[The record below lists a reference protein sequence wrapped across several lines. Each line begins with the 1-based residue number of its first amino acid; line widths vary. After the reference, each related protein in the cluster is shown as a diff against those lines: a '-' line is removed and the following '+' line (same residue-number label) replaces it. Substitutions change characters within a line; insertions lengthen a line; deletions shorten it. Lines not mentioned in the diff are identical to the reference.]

1 MADPVLIWIRL
12 NIVRTTLCI
21 SRTAPR
27 LSHVVR
33 NAQRIPNHR
42 LHRTVAAQPPVAPRL
57 PVSRGAVRPQM
68 SRLPTIRL
76 EIGNVAK
83 RVITAALALLRIL
96 AALLLSPLV
105 GTALFGIL
113 IGTPDSCRYVFS
125 DSSALGNAF
134 VAADCLVWM
143 FIGMA
148 WASHL
153 LPFACI
159 FVWFMLLPLAIFLNR
174 HVGVGLLHLWAFS
187 ISVVFVAL
195 CILAAFQGSGTNYFS
210 RLASLT
216 PHLYLFAATASVCT
230 MWLGGVRGNALFKR
244 EA

>member
-1 MADPVLIWIRL
+1 MIHGRWAATHCITVDDGIFFTIIEGVLREKMADPALMWIRL
-12 NIVRTTLCI
+12 NIV
-21 SRTAPR
+21 S
-27 LSHVVR
+27 
-33 NAQRIPNHR
+33 
-42 LHRTVAAQPPVAPRL
+42 
-57 PVSRGAVRPQM
+57 PQM

-105 GTALFGIL
+105 GTALFCIL
-113 IGTPDSCRYVFS
+113 IAPTDFCRYDSS
-125 DSSALGNAF
+125 DSSAAGNAF
-134 VAADCLVWM
+134 AAANCLVWTVM
-143 FIGMA
+143 GMA
-148 WASHL
+148 LGSLL

-159 FVWFMLLPLAIFLNR
+159 FVWFMLLPLAILLNR
-174 HVGVGLLHLWAFS
+174 RGGVGLLHLWAFS

-195 CILAAFQGSGTNYFS
+195 CILAAFQSSGTNYFS

-230 MWLGGVRGNALFKR
+230 MWLVGVRGNALFKR